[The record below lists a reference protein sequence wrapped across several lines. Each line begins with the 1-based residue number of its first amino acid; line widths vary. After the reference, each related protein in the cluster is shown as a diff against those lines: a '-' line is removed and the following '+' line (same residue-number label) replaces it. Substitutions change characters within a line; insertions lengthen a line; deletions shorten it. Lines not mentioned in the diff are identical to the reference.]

1 MDRAAHSCQES
12 HSISVIIPAYREDV
26 YLNRL
31 LSCLSQPGNSA
42 DRVVVAAGPDSG
54 EIRAVCRAHSSLDVV
69 LVETSL
75 GVATARNTGARA
87 ADSFWILFLDAD
99 VTIPDYF
106 VARLVSAAED
116 ASLDLV
122 TASFRAVDGSRV
134 VNYLGSLLSRY
145 FRMFRNTRRPA
156 LNGGC
161 ILVRRDVFTDMGGF
175 DEKLRYGEDH
185 DLARRSVSAGCRFAI
200 LDEPQYLASARR
212 FSHSGLLE
220 CSHALAPYIL
230 AEFRRLILGRTE

>member
-1 MDRAAHSCQES
+1 MNCDDRSCQES
-12 HSISVIIPAYREDV
+12 HTVTVVIPAYREDV

-31 LSCLSQPGNSA
+31 LSCLSQCGNSVN
-42 DRVVVAAGPDSG
+42 RVVVAVGPESSG
-54 EIRAVCRAHSSLDVV
+54 VRVVCQAHSPLDVV

-75 GVATARNTGARA
+75 GVATARNAGARA

-99 VTIPDYF
+99 VMIPEHF
-106 VARLVSAAED
+106 VARLVSAAVD

-145 FRMFRNTRRPA
+145 FWMFRNTRQPA

-161 ILVRRDVFTDMGGF
+161 ILVRRDVFADIGGF
-175 DEKLRYGEDH
+175 NEKLHYGEDH
-185 DLARRSVSAGCRFAI
+185 DLAQRTVSAGYCFAI
-200 LDEPQYLASARR
+200 LDKPQYLASARR
-212 FSHSGLLE
+212 FSHSRLHE
-220 CSHALAPYIL
+220 HPRALAPYIL
-230 AEFRRLILGRTE
+230 AELRRLSSRQR